1 MFERIGGKG
10 LETGNTAID
19 AIGARYNSDLLL
31 FQITLQDGT
40 GVLLSEDDGFIIQEY
55 QMSSTDA
62 SANNEYIQQ
71 QSTVYID
78 FSETNPFSETD
89 RY

>member
-1 MFERIGGKG
+1 MEEEGG
-10 LETGNTAID
+10 
-19 AIGARYNSDLLL
+19 S
-31 FQITLQDGT
+31 
-40 GVLLSEDDGFIIQEY
+40 IIQEY

-71 QSTVYID
+71 QSTLYID
-78 FSETNPFSETD
+78 FSEKNPFSETD